1 MIRGKLGYCDKIIA
15 PRALAVYMAVHMP
28 KTTEARLRQLGLSC
42 SSEEENQYKVGE
54 RRFPILRG
62 HKYREAGRI
71 LDGGVL

>member
-1 MIRGKLGYCDKIIA
+1 MIRGKLGYCDEIIA
-15 PRALAVYMAVHMP
+15 PRALAVYMP

-54 RRFPILRG
+54 GRFPILRG